1 MTIYIIMVLAME
13 ENRSKYTNAVG
24 TGKRAITQG
33 RNGKEDEV

>member
-1 MTIYIIMVLAME
+1 ME

-24 TGKRAITQG
+24 TGKRTITQR

>member
-1 MTIYIIMVLAME
+1 ME

-33 RNGKEDEV
+33 QNGKEDEV